1 MEQLMDHQYEEQLRE
16 KIMFMLASGQTVSL
30 KNIADEMI
38 EEHNEHSQYIRTAY
52 YKVKSELVG

>member
-30 KNIADEMI
+30 KNI
-38 EEHNEHSQYIRTAY
+38 
-52 YKVKSELVG
+52 L